1 MLWNM
6 KNLVTEYNG
15 NDNMKEIIAIIRNER
30 LDAVK
35 DALEKIDC
43 KGITVMDVKGRGE
56 QLGIEENYRGSSY
69 RIDLLPKVKIST
81 VVPDES
87 VEKVIQAISE
97 AAQTGNVGDGKIFIT
112 NVEEVIRIRTGERG
126 DQAI

>member
-1 MLWNM
+1 
-6 KNLVTEYNG
+6 
-15 NDNMKEIIAIIRNER
+15 MKEIIAIIRNER